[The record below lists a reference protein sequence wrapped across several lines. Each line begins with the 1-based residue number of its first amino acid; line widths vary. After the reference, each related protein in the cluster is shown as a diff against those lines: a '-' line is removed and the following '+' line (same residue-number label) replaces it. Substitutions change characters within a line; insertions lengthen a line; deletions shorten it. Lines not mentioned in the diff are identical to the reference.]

1 MMGLWLLDWE
11 RRIRVKVDRDWV
23 FVARITLFQTRIKG
37 LTSLLWLP
45 KIGKL

>member
-1 MMGLWLLDWE
+1 MSV
-11 RRIRVKVDRDWV
+11 RVKVDRDRV
-23 FVARITLFQTRIKG
+23 FVARFRLFHTRIKG